1 MSFEPSSSGRDRMK
15 RGASAKCCSMSFLG
29 GRAGPAAGEATESGV
44 RLVEAMAKGSQE
56 EAEELLV
63 VEGSPRMLD
72 LPAPLFP

>member
-1 MSFEPSSSGRDRMK
+1 
-15 RGASAKCCSMSFLG
+15 
-29 GRAGPAAGEATESGV
+29 V